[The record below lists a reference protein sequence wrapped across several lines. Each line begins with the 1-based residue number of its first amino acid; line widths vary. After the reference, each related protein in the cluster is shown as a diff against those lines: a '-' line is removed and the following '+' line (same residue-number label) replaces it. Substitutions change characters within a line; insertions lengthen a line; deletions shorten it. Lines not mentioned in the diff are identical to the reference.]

1 MVQEEF
7 EEKKKMIDEFVNSK
21 GYRSMSIK
29 EMAMVLQ
36 VPSREKKDFRE
47 VLDAL
52 AMEGKISID
61 LKGKIKPLPADVKV
75 GRYMATQRGFGFVRV
90 ENEEDDIFIP
100 GVHTKGALDG
110 DTVQV
115 LVKKEGGE
123 GKRREGQ
130 VLNILERGNSIIVG
144 TYTRSRN
151 FGFVTPDN
159 QKFTKDIYVA
169 KAESKGA
176 VTGHKVVVEITDFG
190 DEQRKPEGRVLEIL
204 GHVNDPGVDI
214 LSVIKAYG
222 LPEEYPDEVMKQIE
236 DIPDEVEESQ
246 KAGRADFRDLQTVTI
261 DGEDA
266 KDLDDAITLSK
277 EGNMYHLGVHIA
289 DVSQY
294 VTEGSPLDKEAL
306 KRGTSIYLVDRV
318 IPMIPHKLS
327 NGICSLNQ
335 GVDRLALSC
344 MMDINEKG
352 EIVKHKICESVIN
365 VTRRMSYTSV
375 HKIVEEN
382 DEQERKEYEE
392 LIPMFELMYE
402 LAEILQAKREKRGSI
417 NFDFPEAKI
426 ILDEKGKPIDVKE
439 YERTQANRIIEEFML
454 AANQTVAEEYFWSE
468 LPFVYRTH
476 ETPDMEKIQN
486 LALFIENFG
495 YTLKIKEDEIHPKE
509 IQKLMRAIAGKP
521 EEGLIGRLA
530 LRSMKQARYTTDCE
544 GHFGLAMKYYC
555 HFTSPI
561 RRYPDLQIHRIIKE
575 NLHGGMKEKRI
586 EHYQKILPEVT
597 EQTSALERR
606 ADDAEREVEKMK
618 KAEYMEQFVGKDFEG
633 TISGLTTWGMYV
645 ELPNTIEGM
654 IRVADIPGDYYYYDE
669 DLHRMVG
676 ENTGKVYK
684 MGEPLRIIVA
694 GVDKLTRT
702 IDFVLYQ
709 EDEEGNPI
717 LPPMEKKSP
726 KERISARE
734 KKAMAAQASGKG
746 RGASKDRDGKGGRT
760 RSDRGSRRMKD
771 RKVKKKAVKRRS
783 RK

>member
-7 EEKKKMIDEFVNSK
+7 EEKKKMIEEFVGSK
-21 GYRSMSIK
+21 GYRSMSVK

-36 VPSREKKDFRE
+36 VPSRDKKDFRE

-52 AMEGKISID
+52 AREGKISID

-75 GRYMATQRGFGFVRV
+75 GKYMATQRGFGFVRV
-90 ENEEDDIFIP
+90 EGEDDDIFIP
-100 GVHTKGALDG
+100 GSYTKSALDG

-130 VLNILERGNSIIVG
+130 VLNILERGNSVLVG

-222 LPEEYPDEVMKQIE
+222 LPEKYPDDVMKQIE
-236 DIPDEVEESQ
+236 NIPDEVEEKE

-266 KDLDDAITLSK
+266 KDLDDAITISK

-375 HKIVEEN
+375 HKIIEEK
-382 DEQERKEYEE
+382 DEAERKEYEE

-402 LAEILQAKREKRGSI
+402 LADILHARREKRGSI
-417 NFDFPEAKI
+417 DFDFPEAKI

-454 AANQTVAEEYFWSE
+454 AANQTVAEEYFWNE

-509 IQKLMRAIAGKP
+509 VQKLMRSIAGKP

-530 LRSMKQARYTTDCE
+530 LRSMKQARYTTECE
-544 GHFGLAMKYYC
+544 GHFGLALKYYC

-575 NLHGGMKEKRI
+575 NIHGGMKDKRI
-586 EHYQKILPEVT
+586 DHYQKILPEVA

-676 ENTGKVYK
+676 EQTGKVYK

-709 EDEEGNPI
+709 EDEDGNPI
-717 LPPMEKKSP
+717 LPSLEKKSP

-734 KKAMAAQASGKG
+734 KKAMAAKSAGKSRNSGKDGKSG
-746 RGASKDRDGKGGRT
+746 RGRADRGTRRAKERKAKKKVAKRRT
-760 RSDRGSRRMKD
+760 RR
-771 RKVKKKAVKRRS
+771 
-783 RK
+783 

>member
-7 EEKKKMIDEFVNSK
+7 EEKKKMIEEFVGSK
-21 GYRSMSIK
+21 GYRSMSVK

-36 VPSREKKDFRE
+36 VPSRDKKDFRE

-52 AMEGKISID
+52 AREGKISID

-75 GRYMATQRGFGFVRV
+75 GKYMATQRGFGFVRV
-90 ENEEDDIFIP
+90 EGEDDDIFIP
-100 GVHTKGALDG
+100 GSYTKSALDG

-130 VLNILERGNSIIVG
+130 VLNILERGNSVLVG

-222 LPEEYPDEVMKQIE
+222 LPEEYPDDVMKQIE
-236 DIPDEVEESQ
+236 NIPDEVEEKE

-266 KDLDDAITLSK
+266 KDLDDAITISK

-375 HKIVEEN
+375 HKIIEEK
-382 DEQERKEYEE
+382 DEAERKEYEE

-402 LAEILQAKREKRGSI
+402 LADILQARREKRGSI
-417 NFDFPEAKI
+417 DFDFPEAKI

-454 AANQTVAEEYFWSE
+454 AANQTVAEEYFWNE

-509 IQKLMRAIAGKP
+509 VQKLMRSIAGKP

-530 LRSMKQARYTTDCE
+530 LRSMKQARYTTECE
-544 GHFGLAMKYYC
+544 GHFGLALKYYC

-575 NLHGGMKEKRI
+575 NIHGGMKDKRI
-586 EHYQKILPEVT
+586 DHYQKILPEVA

-676 ENTGKVYK
+676 EQTGKVYK

-709 EDEEGNPI
+709 EDEDGNPI
-717 LPPMEKKSP
+717 LPSLEKKSP

-734 KKAMAAQASGKG
+734 KKAMAAKSAGKSRNSGKDGKSG
-746 RGASKDRDGKGGRT
+746 RGRANRGTRRAKERKAKKKVAKRRT
-760 RSDRGSRRMKD
+760 RR
-771 RKVKKKAVKRRS
+771 
-783 RK
+783 

>member
-7 EEKKKMIDEFVNSK
+7 EEKKKMIEEFVGSK
-21 GYRSMSIK
+21 GYRSMSVK

-36 VPSREKKDFRE
+36 VPSRDKKDFRE

-52 AMEGKISID
+52 AREGKISID

-75 GRYMATQRGFGFVRV
+75 GKYMATQRGFGFVRV
-90 ENEEDDIFIP
+90 EGEDDDIFIP
-100 GVHTKGALDG
+100 GSYTKSALDG

-130 VLNILERGNSIIVG
+130 VLNILERGNSVLVG

-222 LPEEYPDEVMKQIE
+222 LPEEYPDDVMKQIE
-236 DIPDEVEESQ
+236 NIPDEVEEKE

-266 KDLDDAITLSK
+266 KDLDDAITISK

-375 HKIVEEN
+375 HKIIEEK
-382 DEQERKEYEE
+382 DEAERKEYEE

-402 LAEILQAKREKRGSI
+402 LADILQARREKRGSI
-417 NFDFPEAKI
+417 DFDFPEAKI

-454 AANQTVAEEYFWSE
+454 AANQTVAEEYFWNE

-509 IQKLMRAIAGKP
+509 VQKLMRSIAGKP
-521 EEGLIGRLA
+521 EEGRLA
-530 LRSMKQARYTTDCE
+530 LRSMKQARYTTECE
-544 GHFGLAMKYYC
+544 GHFGLALKYYC

-575 NLHGGMKEKRI
+575 NIHGGMKDKRI
-586 EHYQKILPEVT
+586 DHYQKILPEVA

-676 ENTGKVYK
+676 EQTGKVYK

-709 EDEEGNPI
+709 EDEDGNPI
-717 LPPMEKKSP
+717 LPSLEKKSP

-734 KKAMAAQASGKG
+734 KKAMAAKSAGKSRNSGKDGKSG
-746 RGASKDRDGKGGRT
+746 RGRADRGTRRAKERKAKKKVAKRRT
-760 RSDRGSRRMKD
+760 RR
-771 RKVKKKAVKRRS
+771 
-783 RK
+783 

>member
-7 EEKKKMIDEFVNSK
+7 EEKKKMIEEFVGSK
-21 GYRSMSIK
+21 GYRSMSVK

-36 VPSREKKDFRE
+36 VPSRDKKDFRE

-52 AMEGKISID
+52 AREGKISID

-75 GRYMATQRGFGFVRV
+75 GKYMATQRGFGFVRV
-90 ENEEDDIFIP
+90 EGEDDDIFIP
-100 GVHTKGALDG
+100 GSYTKSALDG

-130 VLNILERGNSIIVG
+130 VLNILERGNSVLVG

-222 LPEEYPDEVMKQIE
+222 LPEEYPDDVMKQIE
-236 DIPDEVEESQ
+236 NIPDEVEEKE

-266 KDLDDAITLSK
+266 KDLDDAITISK

-294 VTEGSPLDKEAL
+294 VKEGSPLDKEAL

-375 HKIVEEN
+375 HKIIEEK
-382 DEQERKEYEE
+382 DEAERKEYEE

-402 LAEILQAKREKRGSI
+402 LADILQARREKRGSI
-417 NFDFPEAKI
+417 DFDFPEAKI

-454 AANQTVAEEYFWSE
+454 AANQTVAEEYFWNE

-509 IQKLMRAIAGKP
+509 VQKLMRSIAGKP

-530 LRSMKQARYTTDCE
+530 LRSMKQARYTTECE
-544 GHFGLAMKYYC
+544 GHFGLVLKYYC

-575 NLHGGMKEKRI
+575 NIHGGMKDKRI
-586 EHYQKILPEVT
+586 DHYQKILPEVA

-676 ENTGKVYK
+676 EQTGKVYK

-709 EDEEGNPI
+709 EDEDGNPI
-717 LPPMEKKSP
+717 LPSLEKKSP

-734 KKAMAAQASGKG
+734 KKAMAAKSAGKSRNSGKDGKSG
-746 RGASKDRDGKGGRT
+746 RGRADRGTRRAKERKAKKKVAKRRT
-760 RSDRGSRRMKD
+760 RR
-771 RKVKKKAVKRRS
+771 
-783 RK
+783 

>member
-7 EEKKKMIDEFVNSK
+7 EEKKKMIEEFVGSK
-21 GYRSMSIK
+21 GYRSMSVK

-36 VPSREKKDFRE
+36 VPSRDKKDFRE

-52 AMEGKISID
+52 AREGKISID

-75 GRYMATQRGFGFVRV
+75 GKYMATQRGFGFVRV
-90 ENEEDDIFIP
+90 EGEDDDIFIP
-100 GVHTKGALDG
+100 GSYTKSALDG

-130 VLNILERGNSIIVG
+130 VLNILERGNSVLVG

-222 LPEEYPDEVMKQIE
+222 LPEEYPDDVMKQIE
-236 DIPDEVEESQ
+236 NIPDEVEEKE

-266 KDLDDAITLSK
+266 KDLDDAITISK
-277 EGNMYHLGVHIA
+277 EGNMYNLGVHIA

-375 HKIVEEN
+375 HKIIEEK
-382 DEQERKEYEE
+382 DEAERKEYEE

-402 LAEILQAKREKRGSI
+402 LADILQARREKRGSI
-417 NFDFPEAKI
+417 DFDFPEAKI

-454 AANQTVAEEYFWSE
+454 AANQTVAEEYFWNE

-495 YTLKIKEDEIHPKE
+495 YTLKSKEDEIHPKE
-509 IQKLMRAIAGKP
+509 VQKLMRSIAGKP

-530 LRSMKQARYTTDCE
+530 LRSMKQARYTTECE
-544 GHFGLAMKYYC
+544 GHFGLALKYYC

-575 NLHGGMKEKRI
+575 NIHGGMKDKRI
-586 EHYQKILPEVT
+586 EHYQKILPEVA

-676 ENTGKVYK
+676 EQTGKVYK

-709 EDEEGNPI
+709 EDEDGNPI
-717 LPPMEKKSP
+717 LPSLEKKSP

-734 KKAMAAQASGKG
+734 KKAMAAKSAGKSRNSGKDGKSG
-746 RGASKDRDGKGGRT
+746 RGRADRGTRRAKERKAKKKVAKRRT
-760 RSDRGSRRMKD
+760 RR
-771 RKVKKKAVKRRS
+771 
-783 RK
+783 

>member
-7 EEKKKMIDEFVNSK
+7 EEKKKMIEEFVGSK
-21 GYRSMSIK
+21 GYRSMSVK

-36 VPSREKKDFRE
+36 VPSRDKKDFRE

-52 AMEGKISID
+52 AREGKISID

-75 GRYMATQRGFGFVRV
+75 GKYMATQRGFGFVRV
-90 ENEEDDIFIP
+90 EGEDDDIFIP
-100 GVHTKGALDG
+100 GSYTKSALDG

-130 VLNILERGNSIIVG
+130 VLNILERGNSVLVG

-222 LPEEYPDEVMKQIE
+222 LPEEYPDDVMKQIE
-236 DIPDEVEESQ
+236 NIPDEVEEKE

-266 KDLDDAITLSK
+266 KDLDDAITISK

-375 HKIVEEN
+375 HKIIEEK
-382 DEQERKEYEE
+382 DEAERKEYEE

-402 LAEILQAKREKRGSI
+402 LADILQARREKRGSI
-417 NFDFPEAKI
+417 DFDFPEAKI

-454 AANQTVAEEYFWSE
+454 AANQTVAEEYFWNK

-509 IQKLMRAIAGKP
+509 VQKLMRSIAGKP

-530 LRSMKQARYTTDCE
+530 LRSMKQARYTTECE
-544 GHFGLAMKYYC
+544 GHFGLALKYYC

-575 NLHGGMKEKRI
+575 NIHGGMKDKRI
-586 EHYQKILPEVT
+586 DHYQKILPEVA

-633 TISGLTTWGMYV
+633 PISGLTTWGMYV

-676 ENTGKVYK
+676 EQTGKVYK

-709 EDEEGNPI
+709 EDEDGNPI
-717 LPPMEKKSP
+717 LPSLEKKSP

-734 KKAMAAQASGKG
+734 KKAMAAKSAGKSRNSGKDGKSG
-746 RGASKDRDGKGGRT
+746 RGRADRGTRRAKERKAKKKVAKRRT
-760 RSDRGSRRMKD
+760 RR
-771 RKVKKKAVKRRS
+771 
-783 RK
+783 